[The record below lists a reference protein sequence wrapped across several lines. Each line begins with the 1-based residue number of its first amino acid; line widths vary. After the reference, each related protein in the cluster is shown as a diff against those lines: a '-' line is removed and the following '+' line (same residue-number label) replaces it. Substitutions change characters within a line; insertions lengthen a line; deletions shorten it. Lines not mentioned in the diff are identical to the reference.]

1 MDHKRAF
8 ASLERKLEKNV
19 GHRVDLQ
26 FNDARKINKT
36 TAQFMISY
44 TDDRAPTSNDLGEFF
59 AKFSKNANKP
69 ITPYMST
76 AKVYK
81 SQKIVT
87 VVGQILCQVREFA
100 DAKSRNM
107 VPVIEGAVYLD
118 VELKDTW
125 EVDDREGNKVLVR
138 KEKDDIMALVQA
150 RRNSMIET
158 NPHQTFASTAKGDL
172 MRYLRILE
180 KGDQVRVFLNDKIVD
195 AEVVA
200 VSDGEVRVKHKSG
213 TETVPRTS
221 IVDVTARNPKDNVED
236 QKENYEYFKEAFGDE
251 EYAKELVY

>member
-26 FNDARKINKT
+26 FNDARRINKT
-36 TAQFMISY
+36 TAQFMVSY
-44 TDDRAPTSNDLGEFF
+44 TDERPPTSKDLGDFF

-81 SQKIVT
+81 TQRIVT
-87 VVGQILCQVREFA
+87 VVGQILSQVRDFA
-100 DAKSRNM
+100 DTKTDRL
-107 VPVIEGAVYLD
+107 VPVISGAVYLD

-138 KEKDDIMALVQA
+138 TEKDDIMALVQA
-150 RRNSMIET
+150 RRNSMMDL
-158 NPHQTFASTAKGDL
+158 NPHQTFASTTKSDL
-172 MRYLRILE
+172 LRYLRILE

-200 VSDGEVRVKHKSG
+200 VSDGEVRVKYGNG

-221 IVDVTARNPKDNVED
+221 IVDVTARNPKDNTE
-236 QKENYEYFKEAFGDE
+236 KEKDDYDYFKEAFGDE
-251 EYAKELVY
+251 EYAKNLVY